1 MNWKLSGFTLI
12 GVIALRGLLNWKVI
26 KNQKLISENKWPTSA
41 KGSLDR
47 HCYLDK
53 DITQIEQ

>member
-26 KNQKLISENKWPTSA
+26 KNQKLISENNALKSDLSNQIA
-41 KGSLDR
+41 
-47 HCYLDK
+47 
-53 DITQIEQ
+53 ITAD